1 MRVSLLAAGRPAGG
15 DYESLWPRRQ
25 VRRPQQS
32 QRDGSLEKGDID
44 VGLIFSSDAAIPAK
58 GFVVLEDDKHLQ
70 NADVVV
76 PVIRTKV
83 ATNDVKSVLDDVSA
97 KLTTTDL
104 TNLNKRAL
112 IDKEDPDKVGAS
124 WAKDHGFSK

>member
-1 MRVSLLAAGRPAGG
+1 M
-15 DYESLWPRRQ
+15 
-25 VRRPQQS
+25 
-32 QRDGSLEKGDID
+32 
-44 VGLIFSSDAAIPAK
+44 GLIFSSDGAIPAK

-112 IDKEDPDKVGAS
+112 IDKEDPDKLAQG
-124 WAKDHGFSK
+124 WLQDHGLM

>member
-1 MRVSLLAAGRPAGG
+1 M
-15 DYESLWPRRQ
+15 
-25 VRRPQQS
+25 
-32 QRDGSLEKGDID
+32 
-44 VGLIFSSDAAIPAK
+44 
-58 GFVVLEDDKHLQ
+58 
-70 NADVVV
+70 VV

-112 IDKEDPDKVGAS
+112 IDKEDPDKLAQG
-124 WAKDHGFSK
+124 WLQDHGLM